1 MLLYNNSNN
10 KIDNEAYWASW
21 MSHFLFLKGVCGGA
35 NKNKNCD
42 INIVGYFEATQPI
55 VLCKDVEMI
64 KHVMVRF
71 FSFY

>member
-35 NKNKNCD
+35 NKNKN
-42 INIVGYFEATQPI
+42 
-55 VLCKDVEMI
+55 
-64 KHVMVRF
+64 
-71 FSFY
+71 